1 MSSFLRLCLASLLCL
16 VATSSPAQGQDL
28 SELLNAPLEGAAAN
42 GQDPNPPAAS
52 GEGFSMNQEGGLEF
66 HARNLDIHEVFQQ
79 LRTLTRTNIVVDASV
94 KATFSGDLYDLSIDE
109 AVEMICLSTGLSS
122 TRKGS
127 YLFIEETQMLTRVF
141 VLHHSRAEDIKELIE
156 SMLGENEK
164 VTASAASEVGIGSD
178 DEGSGGDAYASSD
191 VVFVRAM
198 PENMTEIELMIN
210 EVDVP
215 PKQVMIEATILTADM
230 IYSKQLGVDISA
242 LQSLNFNDVNASSNG
257 FSLNYGDLTADQ
269 MANSAHT
276 LGTDFAGDV
285 ADGGLNFGFFRGSV
299 AGFVRALQEVTNAQV
314 LAQPK
319 VMALNKQKGEVLLG
333 RRDGYLTTTV
343 TETGTTQQV
352 EYLETGTRLLFRPFV
367 GENGLIRLE
376 VHPEDSEGGLNSLGL
391 PFETTAEL
399 TTNILVKSGQTVLI
413 GGLYREKD
421 RTVEKGVP
429 GAKDVPI
436 FGNLFGS
443 DEDTINREE
452 VLVLLTPTLIDADT
466 YGEEFAS
473 TDPVAVGEGADGRS
487 ALLGNMYLR
496 TAKALALE
504 GSYGSAMILLQDSG
518 KADDNDAEARGVR
531 ERVQKGLVPPSSGAT
546 VDQRILDDL
555 LQGTGP

>member
-1 MSSFLRLCLASLLCL
+1 MSSLLKLCLASLLCL
-16 VATSSPAQGQDL
+16 VAISSTAQGQDL

-42 GQDPNPPAAS
+42 GQDPSTPTAS
-52 GEGFSMNQEGGLEF
+52 GEGFSRNQEGGLEF

-94 KATFSGDLYDLSIDE
+94 TATFSGDLYDLSIDE

-122 TRKGS
+122 TRKGN

-156 SMLGENEK
+156 SMLGEGEK
-164 VTASAASEVGIGSD
+164 VTASAASEVGIESD
-178 DEGSGGDAYASSD
+178 DTGSGGDAYASSD

-198 PENMTEIELMIN
+198 PESMAEIELMID
-210 EVDVP
+210 EVDTA

-230 IYSKQLGVDISA
+230 IYNKQLGVDISA

-269 MANSAHT
+269 MSNSVHT

-352 EYLETGTRLLFRPFV
+352 EYLETGTRLLFRPFI

-429 GAKDVPI
+429 GAKDVPF

-518 KADDNDAEARGVR
+518 KADDDDAEARGVR

>member
-1 MSSFLRLCLASLLCL
+1 MNAILRYCSAFLLCLATTL
-16 VATSSPAQGQDL
+16 SSGQAQEL
-28 SELLNAPLEGAAAN
+28 SELLNTPLEGSFLS
-42 GQDPNPPAAS
+42 GQDPNAPAAS
-52 GEGFSMNQEGGLEF
+52 GDGFSLNQGGGLEF

-94 KATFSGDLYDLSIDE
+94 KATFSGDLYDMSIDE

-122 TRKGS
+122 TRKGN
-127 YLFIEETQMLTRVF
+127 YLFIEETQMMTRVF

-156 SMLGENEK
+156 SMLGGEEK
-164 VTASAASEVGIGSD
+164 VTASAASEVGIESD
-178 DEGSGGDAYASSD
+178 DSGSGGDAYASSD

-198 PENMTEIELMIN
+198 PETMAEIELMIA
-210 EVDVP
+210 EVDTAP
-215 PKQVMIEATILTADM
+215 RQVMIEATILTADM
-230 IYSKQLGVDISA
+230 IYNKQLGVDISA
-242 LQSLNFNDVNASSNG
+242 LQSLNFRDVNGTSNG
-257 FSLNYGDLTADQ
+257 FSLNYGNLTADQ
-269 MANSAHT
+269 MANTAHT

-299 AGFVRALQEVTNAQV
+299 AAFVRALQEVTNAQV

-352 EYLETGTRLLFRPFV
+352 EFLETGTRLLFRPFI

-376 VHPEDSEGGLNSLGL
+376 VHPEDSEGGLNTLGL

-429 GAKDVPI
+429 GASKIPF

-443 DEDTINREE
+443 DTDTINREE

-466 YGEEFAS
+466 YGDEFAS
-473 TDPVAVGEGADGRS
+473 TDPVALSEGAVGRS
-487 ALLGNMYLR
+487 DLLGNMYLR

-518 KADDNDAEARGVR
+518 KADADDAESRGVR

-546 VDQRILDDL
+546 IDQRILDDL
-555 LQGTGP
+555 LQGKGP